1 MPCPGTET
9 RNRRID
15 DWRVRELSAC
25 TRRGTNTLQRT
36 QATRCINVPRSVT
49 RTLYPVTAGPP
60 PAPPPGGDAGGG
72 PAVIGYRVRVTER
85 GTLMQRVAWVL
96 CSVFVPLLVHADSSR
111 TRQSSI
117 RRFLVSVPGQ
127 GITFFDLQGVELW
140 SFRCDPYDACELT
153 GGQILVTERRAGRV
167 FIVTREKKIVWE
179 QGGLEGPV
187 NAE

>member
-60 PAPPPGGDAGGG
+60 PAPPPGGG
-72 PAVIGYRVRVTER
+72 RVGELLRVT
-85 GTLMQRVAWVL
+85 GYG
-96 CSVFVPLLVHADSSR
+96 VPVTATTILTPFYGQSR
-111 TRQSSI
+111 SRS
-117 RRFLVSVPGQ
+117 
-127 GITFFDLQGVELW
+127 DD
-140 SFRCDPYDACELT
+140 C
-153 GGQILVTERRAGRV
+153 
-167 FIVTREKKIVWE
+167 
-179 QGGLEGPV
+179 
-187 NAE
+187 